1 MTGVAALLVGVLAAA
16 VLVVCARLREETH
29 RSLVDRVVSV
39 LEPLAN
45 RQMALVASSV
55 GDALEEPRSAGS
67 DDLLASAPEDLLSPV
82 LQSAHFDGVAAVAVY
97 NASGDLVRALPG
109 SFVFAELPAQDF
121 LALMSGSPVS
131 RFHPALA
138 MNRYFSGIA
147 TDSPTPPMLEVA
159 IALRR
164 PGVPAPVGFAQY
176 LLDGRGLAAE
186 LAVVDRRID
195 RLAWT
200 VVGVGGSLII
210 VVLGGAFRALRR
222 SQRAIEERS
231 ERLARTNLELVLA
244 AKSSALGQIVS
255 HLIHG
260 LQGPVAELRV
270 ATAGS
275 RVEPAAERD
284 WQAVTVSAE
293 KLQRLVADA
302 VGLLGESRPEVRY
315 TVTGDELLA
324 AIGSRVAD
332 DVRSRGVVWTVRGGG
347 GWTVDNRCAGI
358 VGLIAANLVQ
368 NAARATG
375 TGRSVAL
382 ELARGNGSLVLR
394 VNDEGGGIPPHVLER
409 LFTPGTTG
417 RAEGT
422 GLGLA
427 ISRLLARQL
436 GGELELEHTSDRG
449 TSFRLRVPVE
459 SEG

>member
-1 MTGVAALLVGVLAAA
+1 MVGLAAVLVSVLVAA
-16 VLVVCARLREETH
+16 VLVVCARLRVETH

-55 GDALEEPRSAGS
+55 EEAVEEPRSAGP

-82 LQSAHFDGVAAVAVY
+82 LQSAHFEGVAAVAVF
-97 NASGDLVRALPG
+97 NASGDLVRALPD

-121 LALMSGSPVS
+121 LALMTGKPVS

-138 MNRYFSGIA
+138 MNRYFSGVA
-147 TDSPTPPMLEVA
+147 AGSPNPPMLEVA

-164 PGVPAPVGFAQY
+164 PGVATPVGFAQY

-210 VVLGGAFRALRR
+210 VVLGGAYWALRR

-260 LQGPVAELRV
+260 LQGPVAELRH
-270 ATAGS
+270 ATAAS
-275 RVEPAAERD
+275 RTESERD
-284 WQAVTVSAE
+284 WSAVAANAE

-302 VGLLGESRPEVRY
+302 VGLLGEAHPEVRY

-324 AIGSRVAD
+324 AIDQRVGGEVKARF
-332 DVRSRGVVWTVRGGG
+332 VGWSVRGGG
-347 GWTVDNRCAGI
+347 TWTVDNRCAGI

-368 NAARATG
+368 NAARATKAG
-375 TGRSVAL
+375 QGVAVDLVREPTGLR
-382 ELARGNGSLVLR
+382 LR
-394 VNDEGGGIPPHVLER
+394 VSDQGGGIPKHVRER
-409 LFTPGTTG
+409 LFTPGASG

-427 ISRLLARQL
+427 ISRLLARQV
-436 GGELELEHTSDRG
+436 GGELELESTSERG
-449 TSFRLRVPVE
+449 TSFCLRVPVE
-459 SEG
+459 SAG